1 MSRLLQSVCAVVL
14 TGVILL
20 TGATAAAEPTDE
32 HVLIVGV
39 SRGHGSDSRLVKG
52 LGEHLQR
59 SGLLLTGES
68 LSTADR
74 ACESPDCTLALAR
87 RADAQLVL
95 TARLQDNPPSTV
107 FITMALFDA
116 VRRAPFQ
123 ETALCDPCNQDSLL
137 GKLSDVADKLIRQ
150 SREARQSPPP
160 APLSPKVPEI
170 PLTPSELGPASR
182 LAITADSQLG
192 VTPRLGDRFSRKQKV
207 WAGVLGGL
215 AAVSLATAIA
225 LTVTDGQSTDRP
237 CAMTMP
243 NHGCAIDN
251 VAGYAAAYALTGA
264 LAIGVG
270 ISLAW
275 PENTKKFAYAE
286 VR

>member
-1 MSRLLQSVCAVVL
+1 MSRQSICAVVL
-14 TGVILL
+14 STVILL
-20 TGATAAAEPTDE
+20 TATRAAAESTDE

-59 SGLLLTGES
+59 SGFLLTGES
-68 LSTADR
+68 LAAADR

-87 RADAQLVL
+87 REDAQLVL

-137 GKLSDVADKLIRQ
+137 GKLSDVADKLLRQ

-160 APLSPKVPEI
+160 APLTPLVPAVS
-170 PLTPSELGPASR
+170 LTPPDLGPASR
-182 LAITADSQLG
+182 LAITAEGQPG
-192 VTPRLGDRFSRKQKV
+192 MTMGRGDRFSRKQKIL
-207 WAGVLGGL
+207 AGVFGGL

-225 LTVTDGQSTDRP
+225 LTVTDGQDTSRP
-237 CAMTMP
+237 CVMRMP
-243 NHGCAIDN
+243 SHGCAIDN
-251 VAGYAAAYALTGA
+251 VAGYATGYALTGA
-264 LAIGVG
+264 LAIGIG
-270 ISLAW
+270 LTLAW
-275 PENTKKFAYAE
+275 PENAKKFAYAE

>member
-1 MSRLLQSVCAVVL
+1 MSRRSICAAVL

-20 TGATAAAEPTDE
+20 VAATAAAEPTDE

-68 LSTADR
+68 LSAADR

-87 RADAQLVL
+87 REDAQLVL

-123 ETALCDPCNQDSLL
+123 ETALCDPCSQDSLL

-150 SREARQSPPP
+150 SREARQSPSP
-160 APLSPKVPEI
+160 APPSPQVPAI
-170 PLTPSELGPASR
+170 PLPPSDPGPVSS
-182 LAITADSQLG
+182 LAIAADGRSG
-192 VTPRLGDRFSRKQKV
+192 VTPGPMDRFSRKKKI

-215 AAVSLATAIA
+215 AVVTLATAIA
-225 LTVTDGQSTDRP
+225 LTATDGQATDRP
-237 CAMTMP
+237 CALRMP
-243 NHGCAIDN
+243 SHGCVIDN
-251 VAGYAAAYALTGA
+251 VAGYATTYALTGA

-270 ISLAW
+270 ITLAW
-275 PENTKKFAYAE
+275 PENAKKYAYAE

>member
-1 MSRLLQSVCAVVL
+1 MSRRSICAAVL

-20 TGATAAAEPTDE
+20 VAATAAAEPTDE

-87 RADAQLVL
+87 REDAQLVL

-160 APLSPKVPEI
+160 APLSPQVPAI
-170 PLTPSELGPASR
+170 PLTPSDPGPVGS
-182 LAITADSQLG
+182 LAIAADGRSAMTAG
-192 VTPRLGDRFSRKQKV
+192 PMDRFSRKKKI

-215 AAVSLATAIA
+215 GVVTLATAIA
-225 LTVTDGQSTDRP
+225 LTATDGQATDRP
-237 CAMTMP
+237 CALRMP
-243 NHGCAIDN
+243 SHGCVIDN
-251 VAGYAAAYALTGA
+251 VAGYATTYALTGA

-270 ISLAW
+270 ITLAW
-275 PENTKKFAYAE
+275 PENAKKYAYAE